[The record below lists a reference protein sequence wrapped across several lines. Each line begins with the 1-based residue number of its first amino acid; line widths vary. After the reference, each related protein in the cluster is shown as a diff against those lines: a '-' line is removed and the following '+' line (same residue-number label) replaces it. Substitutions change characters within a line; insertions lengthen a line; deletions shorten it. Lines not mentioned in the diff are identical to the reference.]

1 MIIKSLEIY
10 GYGQFVQRKIEFNKN
25 FTEIFGENEAGKST
39 IQAFIHSI
47 LFGFPTK
54 KSKEP
59 RLEPRLGNQ
68 YGGKL
73 VLILDDGLEIE
84 VERIKGSA
92 QGDVKVYLPNGA
104 VRDDAWLQ
112 KKLNY
117 ISKKT
122 YQGIFSFDVLGLQD
136 IHRNLNEKQ
145 LQDYLLQ
152 AGALGSTEFTSM
164 REVINRKKDELYKKS
179 GKNPIINQQ
188 IEQLKQLESQIREEE
203 AKLETYHR
211 LVDDRDKSS
220 RRLEN
225 LKHNLNQLSKMH
237 EEKQKEVALHDHSQE
252 WKSLEQQLN
261 IEPITFPE
269 KGVDR
274 YEKARAH
281 KQSLERDIGLRNE
294 RLAQLKEE
302 ATQLEPVKQSDIDAF
317 ISLNQQENEIKNKE
331 FELTAIEKD
340 IANKQR
346 DKDELQANIGW
357 SETHHDVDSSEAM
370 KSYVSEQIKNKQE
383 QAAYIKQ
390 LERSLEENKIEDNA
404 VHSELDS
411 VEEKIVPEETF
422 EKKKEYSQQV
432 IELNE
437 KENLYSKLKERFEI
451 EQQEKQKRQKL
462 LRTTFIL
469 LTLVGIGLT
478 AFSFISNNM
487 LFGIIFAV
495 LTLVFVIGII
505 MSKSK
510 EVDYSEAI
518 TDEIEEIK
526 EQLAILDENYD
537 LDFDLDEQYRIRDHW
552 QQALKNKDIL
562 EEKRQYIEGRLN
574 DAKGRHD
581 ELQSTVENVKDELYL
596 SSKISNDLIV
606 DSISTMANI
615 KALDQHISDLNQ
627 QRQQLVQELDTFYNH
642 AEAVTKSQFVY
653 FNKLSLFHDV
663 QQWLKSAEGTNE
675 KWRINAENIKLVT
688 NELNH
693 LNAQLEENN
702 KEITALFD
710 FINVGTEEDFYQ
722 HHEDYQTYTSN
733 LSRFN
738 DLTKYLENQNYSY
751 ELSSSLSEKTT
762 AQLEEEDHLLATQVD
777 EYNEQYLEMQAQ
789 VSDLSAQI
797 NHMET
802 DTTLAN
808 LRHEYH
814 SLKNQLNDIA
824 KDWASL
830 SYLQSLV
837 DEHIKQIKD
846 KRLPQVI
853 NEAVEILKHLTDG
866 RYTMINYN
874 EDSIT
879 VKHVNGQLYDPVELS
894 QSTKELLYVALRIS
908 LIKVLRPYYP
918 FPLIV
923 DDAFVHFDKKRTE
936 KMLNY
941 LRSLSEH
948 YQVLYFTCV
957 KDNIVPSKEVITLN
971 KIEEGGKR

>member
-10 GYGQFVQRKIEFNKN
+10 GYGQFVQRKIDFNQT

-73 VLILDDGLEIE
+73 TLMLDDDMEIE

-92 QGDVKVYLPNGA
+92 QGDVKVYLPNGT
-104 VRDDAWLQ
+104 VRDEAWLQ

-136 IHRNLNEKQ
+136 IHRNLHEKQ

-164 REVINRKKDELYKKS
+164 RDIINRKKDELYKKS

-188 IEQLKQLESQIREEE
+188 IEQLKQLEGQIREEE

-211 LVDDRDKSS
+211 LVDDRDKAT

-225 LKHNLNQLSKMH
+225 LKQNLNQLSKMH
-237 EEKQKEVALHDHSQE
+237 EAKQKEVALHDHAQE
-252 WKSLEQQLN
+252 WKALEQNLN
-261 IEPITFPE
+261 VEPIHFPE
-269 KGVDR
+269 KGIDR

-281 KQSLERDIGLRNE
+281 KQSLERDIGLREE
-294 RLAQLKEE
+294 RLQQLLDEKHKLKP
-302 ATQLEPVKQSDIDAF
+302 AKQSDIDAMT
-317 ISLNQQENEIKNKE
+317 SLNQQQSDIKNKE
-331 FELTAIEKD
+331 FELTSIEKE

-346 DKDELQANIGW
+346 EKEELQSHIGW
-357 SETHHDVDSSEAM
+357 SETHHSVDSSEAM
-370 KSYVSEQIKNKQE
+370 KSHVSEQINQKQE
-383 QAAYIKQ
+383 QQAYIKQ
-390 LERSLEENKIEDNA
+390 LERSLEDNKIETNA
-404 VHSELDS
+404 INNELDS
-411 VEEKIVPEETF
+411 IEEHIVADETF

-437 KENLYSKLKERFEI
+437 KENLYEKLKERFEI
-451 EQQEKQKRQKL
+451 EQQQKQQRQKL
-462 LRTTFIL
+462 LRTTFII
-469 LTLVGIGLT
+469 LTIVGIGLT
-478 AFSFISNNM
+478 AFSFITQNM
-487 LFGIIFAV
+487 LFGVIFAILTIIFI
-495 LTLVFVIGII
+495 IGII
-505 MSKSK
+505 MSKAK

-518 TDEIEEIK
+518 TDEIAELK
-526 EQLAILDENYD
+526 EQLAQLDQNYD
-537 LDFDLDEQYRIRDHW
+537 LSFDLDEQYRHRDHW
-552 QQALKNKDIL
+552 QQASKNKDIL
-562 EEKRQYIEGRLN
+562 DEKRQYIEGKLN
-574 DAKGRHD
+574 TATIRHHSLD
-581 ELQSTVENVKDELYL
+581 ENIANVKEELYL
-596 SSKISNDLIV
+596 SPKMSNELII

-615 KALDQHISDLNQ
+615 KALDQHIKDLNET
-627 QRQQLVQELDTFYNH
+627 RQQLATELTEFYEH
-642 AEAVTKSQFVY
+642 AERVTQPLFVY
-653 FNKLSLFHDV
+653 FNKLSLFHDIN
-663 QQWLKSAEGTNE
+663 QWLK
-675 KWRINAENIKLVT
+675 NAEDTKTKWQSNEDNTKLIS
-688 NELNH
+688 NELAH
-693 LNAQLEENN
+693 LKEQLNANN
-702 KEITALFD
+702 KEIDELFN
-710 FINVGTEEDFYQ
+710 FINVSNEEEFYQ
-722 HHEDYQTYTSN
+722 HHEDYQSYMSDLN
-733 LSRFN
+733 RFN
-738 DLTKYLENQNYSY
+738 QLTKYLENQNYSY
-751 ELSSSLSEKTT
+751 DLSSSLSDKTT
-762 AQLEEEDHLLATQVD
+762 AQLDEEDHLLATQVD
-777 EYNEQYLEMQAQ
+777 EYNEQYLDMQSQ
-789 VSDLSAQI
+789 VSDLNAQI

-802 DTTLAN
+802 DSTLAN

-814 SLKNQLNDIA
+814 SLKNQLNAIA

-853 NEAVEILKHLTDG
+853 NEAVAILTNLTDG
-866 RYTMINYN
+866 KYTMINYN

-879 VKHVNGQLYDPVELS
+879 VKHHNGQIYEPVELS

-941 LRSLSEH
+941 LRELSQH

-957 KDNIVPSKEVITLN
+957 KDNIIPAKEVITLN

>member
-469 LTLVGIGLT
+469 
-478 AFSFISNNM
+478 
-487 LFGIIFAV
+487 
-495 LTLVFVIGII
+495 
-505 MSKSK
+505 
-510 EVDYSEAI
+510 
-518 TDEIEEIK
+518 
-526 EQLAILDENYD
+526 
-537 LDFDLDEQYRIRDHW
+537 
-552 QQALKNKDIL
+552 
-562 EEKRQYIEGRLN
+562 
-574 DAKGRHD
+574 
-581 ELQSTVENVKDELYL
+581 
-596 SSKISNDLIV
+596 
-606 DSISTMANI
+606 
-615 KALDQHISDLNQ
+615 
-627 QRQQLVQELDTFYNH
+627 
-642 AEAVTKSQFVY
+642 
-653 FNKLSLFHDV
+653 
-663 QQWLKSAEGTNE
+663 
-675 KWRINAENIKLVT
+675 
-688 NELNH
+688 
-693 LNAQLEENN
+693 
-702 KEITALFD
+702 
-710 FINVGTEEDFYQ
+710 
-722 HHEDYQTYTSN
+722 
-733 LSRFN
+733 
-738 DLTKYLENQNYSY
+738 
-751 ELSSSLSEKTT
+751 
-762 AQLEEEDHLLATQVD
+762 
-777 EYNEQYLEMQAQ
+777 
-789 VSDLSAQI
+789 
-797 NHMET
+797 
-802 DTTLAN
+802 
-808 LRHEYH
+808 
-814 SLKNQLNDIA
+814 
-824 KDWASL
+824 
-830 SYLQSLV
+830 
-837 DEHIKQIKD
+837 
-846 KRLPQVI
+846 
-853 NEAVEILKHLTDG
+853 
-866 RYTMINYN
+866 
-874 EDSIT
+874 
-879 VKHVNGQLYDPVELS
+879 
-894 QSTKELLYVALRIS
+894 
-908 LIKVLRPYYP
+908 
-918 FPLIV
+918 
-923 DDAFVHFDKKRTE
+923 
-936 KMLNY
+936 
-941 LRSLSEH
+941 
-948 YQVLYFTCV
+948 
-957 KDNIVPSKEVITLN
+957 
-971 KIEEGGKR
+971 